1 MTQGR
6 NGTWSR
12 RAFEVPDARLVQAER
27 EVYAQYGVDV
37 SIDAKAKSLLR
48 FGKTGVMTLNN
59 QTVWTLSNHENYVST
74 NSISHMSSSST
85 ADNQLIRI
93 EGHTVDGSGNFT
105 FVVQLVALNGQ
116 NKVAL
121 TTPLARVSSLN
132 NANSHD
138 LVGRVLVY
146 EDTAIVAGVP
156 TDLTKAHIDIP
167 AGKNQSF
174 KAATTFDHETF
185 AFVTYGFGGV
195 GNKQTANV
203 EFQLEVR
210 PKGGVFQVGSAIV
223 AGSNSGNFTVNLDPV
238 AIIPANADLRVTATS
253 DFAGAEAFV
262 NFNLYMAKV
271 L

>member
-48 FGKTGVMTLNN
+48 FGKTGVMTLNS
-59 QTVWTLSNHENYVST
+59 QTVWTLGNHEYYVST

-85 ADNQLIRI
+85 VDNQLIRI
-93 EGHTVDGSGNFT
+93 EGHTVDGSGNFF
-105 FVVQLVALNGQ
+105 FVVQFVALNGQ

-121 TTPLARVSSLN
+121 TTPLARVSALN
-132 NANSHD
+132 NANTHD

-146 EDTAIVAGVP
+146 EDTAIVGGVP

-174 KAATTFDHETF
+174 KGATTFDHETF
-185 AFVTYGFGGV
+185 AFLTYGFGGV

-210 PKGGVFQVGSAIV
+210 PKGGVFQVGAAIV
-223 AGSNSGNFTVNLDPV
+223 AGSSSGNFTVNLDPV